1 MARSSALGGW
11 LEASNRRNNQSS
23 APGAPGAQ
31 TSALANRMQVVAW
44 NIRGALWIVT
54 LVWWLYVGIAGSI
67 VYPNSPPGPLRSSVW
82 AMLPSVIWQFWDPTW
97 KMLQRSQSQGREVRV
112 EGKTVWVRCQ
122 GMIWVVRLVLCIIFS
137 LRLLEVP
144 RSVFMVIAPFELII
158 NLFAFRNLHII
169 RPPRIRLVASSR
181 APVPASEPPSNLLD
195 LSTAS
200 NVPSSHPPADVPALS
215 ALSLSTFPSSRP
227 ARAVNPIF
235 GVTSLPQSPRRPRSQ
250 AYTEEHDPNAMDW
263 TPANEITIQDSTD
276 WLRPA
281 RFAPEKPTGLEGLL
295 EKFGIAGEEEQGTKA
310 KLSHNVEQNA
320 GVKRGLFIGVFLGV
334 SVVAVAVGLV
344 LWPLGWKQF
353 VDNWNGVKEEL

>member
-11 LEASNRRNNQSS
+11 LEASSRRGDQSN

-31 TSALANRMQVVAW
+31 SSALANRMQVVAW

-67 VYPNSPPGPLRSSVW
+67 AYPNSPPGPLRLSVW
-82 AMLPSVIWQFWDPTW
+82 AMLPSIIWQFWDPTW
-97 KMLQRSQSQGREVRV
+97 KMLQRSQSQGREVRI

-122 GMIWVVRLVLCIIFS
+122 GIIWIVRLVLCIMFS

-144 RSVFMVIAPFELII
+144 RSVFMVIAPFELIV
-158 NLFAFRNLHII
+158 NLFAFRNLRVI

-181 APVPASEPPSNLLD
+181 TPIPASEPASNLLD
-195 LSTAS
+195 STVP
-200 NVPSSHPPADVPALS
+200 NVPSAHPPADVPALS

-235 GVTSLPQSPRRPRSQ
+235 GVTSLPQSPHRPRSQ
-250 AYTEEHDPNAMDW
+250 AYAEEDDPNAMDW
-263 TPANEITIQDSTD
+263 TPANETTTQDSID

-295 EKFGIAGEEEQGTKA
+295 EKFGIAGEEEQRAETQF
-310 KLSHNVEQNA
+310 LHNVEQNA
-320 GVKRGLFIGVFLGV
+320 GVRKGVFIGVFIGV
-334 SVVAVAVGLV
+334 SAVAVAVGLV
-344 LWPLGWKQF
+344 LWPLGLEA
-353 VDNWNGVKEEL
+353 VRG